1 MNPLETL
8 MRPLASL
15 INRQLRNKT
24 PARELC
30 TELEGTVVAVRVRD
44 TALAMYFLVGPDG
57 LAIRSYAEDPD
68 VVICA
73 SLLALTRLA
82 GQSADA
88 AIRDGSIELSGDA
101 ETAQSFQRLLADGKP
116 DIEEELSSV
125 FGDVAAHGLGDI
137 ARNVSRWGKKA
148 HETVRQNVREYLQEE
163 SRALPSRYEV
173 DAFRQQAETLRDDVE
188 RFEARLRRLENGT
201 TDPATD

>member
-8 MRPLASL
+8 MWPLASL
-15 INRQLRNKT
+15 VNRQLRNKT

-30 TELEGTVVAVRVRD
+30 TELEGKVVAVRVRD
-44 TALAMYFLVGPDG
+44 TALAIYFVVGPDG
-57 LAIRSYAEDPD
+57 LDIRGYAEDPD
-68 VVICA
+68 VVISG

-101 ETAQSFQRLLADGKP
+101 ETAQSFQRLLAFGKP

-125 FGDVAAHGLGDI
+125 FGDVVAHGLGDV
-137 ARNVSRWGKKA
+137 ARNVSRWGKNA

-163 SRALPSRYEV
+163 SRTLPSRYEA

-188 RFEARLRRLENGT
+188 RFEARLRRLENSGPDT
-201 TDPATD
+201 ATD

>member
-8 MRPLASL
+8 MWPLASL
-15 INRQLRNKT
+15 VNRQLRNKT

-30 TELEGTVVAVRVRD
+30 TELEGKVVAVRVSD
-44 TALAMYFLVGPDG
+44 TALAIYFVVGPDG
-57 LAIRSYAEDPD
+57 LDIRSYAEDPD
-68 VVICA
+68 VVISA

-101 ETAQSFQRLLADGKP
+101 ETAQSFQRLLAFGKP
-116 DIEEELSSV
+116 DLEEELSSV
-125 FGDVAAHGLGDI
+125 FGDAVAHGLGDV
-137 ARNVSRWGKKA
+137 ARNVSRWGKNA

-163 SRALPSRYEV
+163 SRTLPSRYEA

-188 RFEARLRRLENGT
+188 RFEARLRRLENSGPDT
-201 TDPATD
+201 ATD